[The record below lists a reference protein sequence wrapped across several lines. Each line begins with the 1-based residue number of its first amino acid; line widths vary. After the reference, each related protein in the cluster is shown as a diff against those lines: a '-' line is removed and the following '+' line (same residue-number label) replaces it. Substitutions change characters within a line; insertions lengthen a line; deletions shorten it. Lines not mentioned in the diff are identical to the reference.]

1 MVLANRFSEGP
12 EEVIATKDI
21 LCLVENTS
29 IRREEEL
36 EIEEETFY
44 DLQTFILSSQDQITE
59 VESKQLDAEEQSNVK
74 RLISWLSDRQ
84 L

>member
-1 MVLANRFSEGP
+1 MHVSKRDVFWPMFRFSERP

-29 IRREEEL
+29 IRGEEKL

-44 DLQTFILSSQDQITE
+44 DLQTFI
-59 VESKQLDAEEQSNVK
+59 
-74 RLISWLSDRQ
+74 
-84 L
+84 